1 MREQAEAARAAY
13 RLWGS
18 DSRLG
23 SVAAVIIVAV
33 FIGWPLLRFWRMYR
47 AGGERRS

>member
-13 RLWGS
+13 RLWKT
-18 DSRLG
+18 DSRAG
-23 SVAAVIIVAV
+23 SVAAVVLVAT
-33 FIGWPLLRFWRMYR
+33 FIGWPLFRLWQARR